1 MRDLL
6 QEILEGELPPGE
18 WLPSEVRMSEERDV
32 SRTTVRGAVE
42 ALRKLGILEVRHGR
56 GQCVR
61 AEEDWDVLDEEVLAA
76 IMGARRLD
84 LVREILDCQA
94 MLEPSAAA
102 LAAQRA
108 TDAAVAELASRHEEL
123 VRATGGRRRRG
134 AALEDPVVA
143 AEIEFH
149 RSVARMA
156 GNRPLQRMLMPIGTA
171 LALARR
177 ELAAGEEEAL
187 VRALRRTLRAIEARD
202 PEAARKSVEARVTA
216 ARRWLKRA
224 G

>member
-108 TDAAVAELASRHEEL
+108 TDAAVEELASRHEEL
-123 VRATGGRRRRG
+123 VRAAGGRRRRG
-134 AALEDPVVA
+134 GALEDPVVA

-202 PEAARKSVEARVTA
+202 PEAARKSVDARVTA

>member
-18 WLPSEVRMSEERDV
+18 WLPSEVRMSEERGV

-102 LAAQRA
+102 LAARRA
-108 TDAAVAELASRHEEL
+108 TDAAVEELASRHEEL
-123 VRATGGRRRRG
+123 VRAAGGRRRRG
-134 AALEDPVVA
+134 GALEDPVVA

-202 PEAARKSVEARVTA
+202 PEAARKSVDARVTA